1 MGKWGKLGNIG
12 KFLLPVGS
20 SILAAKGLPIPL
32 DAIIKRR
39 RPRRRRRGSP
49 DHAAIAAG
57 IRDALHAE
65 LTDDEV
71 EELDLVA
78 VEFARLAIG
87 ERQEDVVEEEEA
99 PPPRRKRRKKT
110 AKTAKKEKK

>member
-1 MGKWGKLGNIG
+1 MGKWGNIG

-20 SILAAKGLPIPL
+20 SILAAQGLPIPL

-57 IRDALHAE
+57 VRDALHAE

-87 ERQEDVVEEEEA
+87 DRQEEAEEEVEET
-99 PPPRRKRRKKT
+99 PPPRRKRRKK
-110 AKTAKKEKK
+110 AAKKAVKKTVKK

>member
-1 MGKWGKLGNIG
+1 MGKWGNIG
-12 KFLLPVGS
+12 RFLLPVGS
-20 SILAAKGLPIPL
+20 SILAAQGLPIPL
-32 DAIIKRR
+32 DAIIRR

-49 DHAAIAAG
+49 DYAAIAAG

-71 EELDLVA
+71 EEVDLVV

-87 ERQEDVVEEEEA
+87 ERQEEAEEEVEEA

-110 AKTAKKEKK
+110 AKKAVKKKVKK